1 MRSFQMSKNRVSAG
15 AQPAKNLKQAASC
28 PSKAT
33 GAADGGLSHEPA
45 VWETCGMSSDNNQ
58 PRCTQTE
65 TFGQFVQALVLT
77 LSKRDPYTGGHQHRV
92 QRLAIAIAAELGLP
106 VGQIEGLRL
115 AAAIHDLGKISV
127 PSEILNKPAHL
138 TEAEFAI
145 IKTHPV
151 TGYDI
156 LKEIKFPWPV
166 ARVVRQHH
174 ERLNGSGYPDGISG
188 GDIVIEAR
196 ILAVAD
202 VIEAMSSHR
211 PYRAA
216 LGMDAALD
224 EINRHSGQLYDPEV
238 VDAGIRLLLIRKFNF
253 DFSDHRAEKPG
264 LAAPNFSYPTYTAAA
279 SS

>member
-1 MRSFQMSKNRVSAG
+1 MTKNRASSGAPPARNRQKAVSVPSDITRG
-15 AQPAKNLKQAASC
+15 LDASL
-28 PSKAT
+28 P
-33 GAADGGLSHEPA
+33 DEPA
-45 VWETCGMSSDNNQ
+45 VWETGGMAKENSEL
-58 PRCTQTE
+58 RCALTA
-65 TFGQFVQALVLT
+65 TFGQFVQALVMT
-77 LSKRDPYTGGHQHRV
+77 LSKRDPYTGGHQQRV
-92 QRLAIAIAAELGLP
+92 QRLATAIAVELGLP

-156 LKEIKFPWPV
+156 LKEINFPWPV

-174 ERLNGSGYPDGISG
+174 ERLNGTGYPDGIRG
-188 GDIVIEAR
+188 EEIVMEAR

-202 VIEAMSSHR
+202 VVEAVSSHR

-238 VDAGIRLLLIRKFNF
+238 VDASIRLLLIRKFSF
-253 DFSDHRAEKPG
+253 DVADHRSDAPG
-264 LAAPNFSYPTYTAAA
+264 QAAPNFSYPAYIGAA
-279 SS
+279 SG

>member
-1 MRSFQMSKNRVSAG
+1 MAEKEFSMSKNRASSG
-15 AQPAKNLKQAASC
+15 APPAKSGQKVVAGPLNAMCAPDAC
-28 PSKAT
+28 P
-33 GAADGGLSHEPA
+33 LNEPA
-45 VWETCGMSSDNNQ
+45 VWETCCMAKDNSEL
-58 PRCTQTE
+58 RCTLAA
-65 TFGQFVQALVLT
+65 TFGQFVQALVMT
-77 LSKRDPYTGGHQHRV
+77 LSKRDPYTGGHQQRV
-92 QRLAIAIAAELGLP
+92 QRLATAVAAELGLP
-106 VGQIEGLRL
+106 AGQIEGLRL

-138 TEAEFAI
+138 TEAELAI

-174 ERLNGSGYPDGISG
+174 ERLDGSGYPDGISG
-188 GDIVIEAR
+188 GEIVIEAR

-224 EINRHSGQLYDPEV
+224 EITRHSGQLYDPEV
-238 VDAGIRLLLIRKFNF
+238 VDAGIRLLLIRKFSF
-253 DFSDHRAEKPG
+253 DVANHRSDAPG
-264 LAAPNFSYPTYTAAA
+264 LAAPNFA
-279 SS
+279 